1 MKTTI
6 KSLRIQLTEKQIEQI
21 IESKSKFLLV
31 EKEKAIAKIE
41 KEYNESIAKLRKENK
56 TIEVHIDEVET
67 TTTTEDT
74 KKEKIT
80 ITIDELKKMY
90 DEGLNTKQIADKTG
104 KSYTSVWNQSRKLN
118 NINNDVDVKLKD
130 L

>member
-6 KSLRIQLTEKQIEQI
+6 KSLRIQLTEEQIEQI
-21 IESKSKFLLV
+21 IESKIKFLLV